1 MLLKRFTPH
10 SLAVAVSLVLSS
22 QSAMAVEGSK
32 EDKEIEQISVW
43 GTGVKASS
51 MYLNKETI
59 ATKQADHLSDLLRT
73 IPGVDV
79 GGAHSLNQRITIRSM
94 EDKDL
99 NISIDGARQNT
110 YMYHHMGNLQIHAD
124 ILKSV
129 DIEVGTNSVVNGGLG
144 GAVLFETKDAS
155 DLLDVGQTLGGR
167 VQFSAGDNSGSNY
180 SITGYGL
187 LGESIDFLAYYN
199 YVDRN
204 NYEVGGGKILD
215 ENGNEI
221 PGTNGEVKG
230 LEGELDDALVK
241 FGWNITDQQRLQISY
256 EKYTDEGNYSYR
268 PDMGLATDLAIT
280 NSLQVPLLWPTEL
293 TRDTATLNY
302 QLTTNKTLVNAAIYS
317 STSKLTRDE
326 MGWA

>member
-199 YVDRN
+199 YVDRD

-221 PGTNGEVKG
+221 PGTNGEVK
-230 LEGELDDALVK
+230 ALK
-241 FGWNITDQQRLQISY
+241 
-256 EKYTDEGNYSYR
+256 
-268 PDMGLATDLAIT
+268 
-280 NSLQVPLLWPTEL
+280 
-293 TRDTATLNY
+293 
-302 QLTTNKTLVNAAIYS
+302 VNW
-317 STSKLTRDE
+317 T
-326 MGWA
+326 MH